1 MNFNI
6 ISSFKNFYNDSK
18 RIISIS
24 YKPSTEELNK
34 SAKIILLGILIIGV
48 LGLILAIII
57 SLIITGTLSLI

>member
-6 ISSFKNFYNDSK
+6 IGALRNFYNDSK

-24 YKPSTEELNK
+24 YKPSTDEFNK

-48 LGLILAIII
+48 LGLILAVII
-57 SLIITGTLSLI
+57 SLIITGTLSLV